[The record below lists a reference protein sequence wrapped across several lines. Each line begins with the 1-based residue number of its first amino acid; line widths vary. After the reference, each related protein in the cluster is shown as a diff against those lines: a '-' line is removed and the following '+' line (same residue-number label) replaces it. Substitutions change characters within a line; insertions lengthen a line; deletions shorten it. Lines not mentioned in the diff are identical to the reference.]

1 MSALRGN
8 SSQYKNFVWNSERW
22 NGFAFRD
29 GDIVISTPPKCG
41 TTWMQMQCAVLL
53 FRTPD
58 LPAPLSQLSPWMDM
72 NTRPL
77 AEVHAD
83 LEAQTHRRFIKTHTP
98 LDGVPIVDEVRYL
111 CVGRDPRDAA
121 ISMLHHADN
130 MDRIAFARLLTA
142 DARPGDEPPKPR
154 PDLTFEE
161 RIDRF
166 IDGDDFPGWNL
177 RFLAH
182 HYMTFWEQRGREN
195 VALFHFDDY
204 RRGLPAEIQRMAAH
218 LEIEVSPERA
228 AELADETDIE
238 RVRSRAADVAPEA
251 HLGVWKDTTR
261 FFRSGKSRQWED
273 EFTAEQQERY
283 EALVAELVP
292 EDLAAW
298 MHGGWAGVG
307 RVTGGT

>member
-1 MSALRGN
+1 MRRYTEPDADN
-8 SSQYKNFVWNSERW
+8 ARW
-22 NGFAFRD
+22 EGFEFRD
-29 GDIVISTPPKCG
+29 GDAVIAAPSKSG
-41 TTWMQMQCAVLL
+41 TTWTQLL
-53 FRTPD
+53 VALLVFDGPNFPEPIGKIS
-58 LPAPLSQLSPWMDM
+58 LWMDQR
-72 NTRPL
+72 TRPVEE
-77 AEVHAD
+77 AHATFA
-83 LEAQTHRRFIKTHTP
+83 AQEHRRFIKTHTP

-228 AELADETDIE
+228 AELADEADIE

-273 EFTAEQQERY
+273 RFTAEQQDRY

-307 RVTGGT
+307 RATGGT